1 MNEENLNLN
10 LGKVMA
16 LQKVRNKML
25 ELSCKMDELGEPM
38 LDDLSFLPTIYETYL
53 EFFRKRGWQDKANK
67 VYHRQKLILIV
78 LYLYSPRTLAGGKMR
93 IGLRDKLSE
102 LFGLSA
108 KTTISDNSAHAVHF
122 YQHYRDF
129 RRDVDLMLTDIVNA
143 LGDNI
148 IIKD

>member
-1 MNEENLNLN
+1 
-10 LGKVMA
+10 MA

-25 ELSCKMDELGEPM
+25 ELSSKMDELGEPILED
-38 LDDLSFLPTIYETYL
+38 LDLLPIIYETYL
-53 EFFRKRGWQDKANK
+53 DFFRNRGWQDKANK

-93 IGLRDKLSE
+93 IGLRDKLTE

-108 KTTISDNSAHAVHF
+108 KTTISDNSAHAVHL

-129 RRDVDLMLTDIVNA
+129 RRDVDLILTDVVNN
-143 LGDNI
+143 LGDRI